1 MKKGLIFTL
10 ILAALLTGTMVC
22 SAYLMEQKADRQE
35 LYRQQ
40 TQLLQEQEAQLQ
52 EKEAKLQE
60 LVLRYE
66 NGQTE
71 GVAQLE
77 QMRQDLETLQAE
89 REELRIQLAQATA
102 DVEAL
107 RQQLENDEESD
118 QSYYLEVYNAL
129 KEGLKKVEGYIAG
142 N

>member
-10 ILAALLTGTMVC
+10 FLAVLLTGAMIF
-22 SAYLMEQKADRQE
+22 SAYLMEQKTDRQE

-40 TQLLQEQEAQLQ
+40 TQLLQQQEMEVLEKEAQLQ
-52 EKEAKLQE
+52 ELIR
-60 LVLRYE
+60 RYE

-71 GVAQLE
+71 GAAQLE
-77 QMRQDLETLQAE
+77 QLRQELEELQTE
-89 REELRIQLAQATA
+89 REELRTQLAQATA
-102 DVEAL
+102 DVDAL

>member
-10 ILAALLTGTMVC
+10 FLAVLLTGTMFF
-22 SAYLMEQKADRQE
+22 SAYLMEQKTDREE

-40 TQLLQEQEAQLQ
+40 TQLLQQQEACLAEKEAQLQ
-52 EKEAKLQE
+52 E
-60 LVLRYE
+60 LVRRYE

-71 GVAQLE
+71 GAAQLE
-77 QMRQDLETLQAE
+77 QLRQDLKDLEAE
-89 REELRIQLAQATA
+89 REDLRTQLAQAAA